1 MPLVTGNFSKD
12 KNIIHID
19 IDPEEIGSNFTTLV
33 GLVGDA
39 KETLKTL
46 HKLIEEYRPEK
57 TWIEYISKLKEQ
69 KLKNIKAYSNQFSGN
84 KIRPQIVLA
93 NLNEIA
99 SEEDVL
105 ESDASSSSGWTAKY
119 FLLKRGGRVYMAP
132 RGFAGLRY
140 GLPAAI
146 GAYASGMIKGRA
158 IVVAG
163 NGGFSYTVSELET
176 LKRVGYPIMVIILND
191 SALGWIKLE
200 QELFQ
205 DEKVISSTFLNTEY
219 AKITESYGI
228 KGYRIEHPQ
237 HLGEVLRKAY
247 SLREPVVVDIA
258 TITDPMF
265 SLSLYETLKKKSS
278 LLLMNYIK
286 Y

>member
-1 MPLVTGNFSKD
+1 MDLNFHNMPLVTGNFSKD

-99 SEEDVL
+99 ARKMCL
-105 ESDASSSSGWTAKY
+105 NQMLRAR
-119 FLLKRGGRVYMAP
+119 L
-132 RGFAGLRY
+132 AGL
-140 GLPAAI
+140 L
-146 GAYASGMIKGRA
+146 
-158 IVVAG
+158 
-163 NGGFSYTVSELET
+163 
-176 LKRVGYPIMVIILND
+176 
-191 SALGWIKLE
+191 
-200 QELFQ
+200 
-205 DEKVISSTFLNTEY
+205 
-219 AKITESYGI
+219 
-228 KGYRIEHPQ
+228 
-237 HLGEVLRKAY
+237 
-247 SLREPVVVDIA
+247 
-258 TITDPMF
+258 
-265 SLSLYETLKKKSS
+265 LSIFY
-278 LLLMNYIK
+278 
-286 Y
+286 